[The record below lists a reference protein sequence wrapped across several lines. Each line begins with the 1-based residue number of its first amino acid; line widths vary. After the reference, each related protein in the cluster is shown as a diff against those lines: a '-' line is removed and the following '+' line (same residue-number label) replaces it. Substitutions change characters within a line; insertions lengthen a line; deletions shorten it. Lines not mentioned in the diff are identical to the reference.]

1 MPRQTMWGGGVGLK
15 GVTPRGVVKSTRAS
29 RVHCV
34 LIRHE
39 RLRAAV
45 SPSRRSLLTTRFRR
59 GDSHSESSI
68 STSPKYFWEKS
79 TLVQEIMPP
88 REAAC
93 EPCRRSKLACDHLRP
108 VCTRCLGANR
118 ADACEYRISPFK
130 RRRTDLG
137 PSPRSDLPRYKRFVS
152 LSIAM

>member
-1 MPRQTMWGGGVGLK
+1 MPRQTMWGGGVGLR
-15 GVTPRGVVKSTRAS
+15 GVTPKGVVKSRWALPS
-29 RVHCV
+29 HWA
-34 LIRHE
+34 LIQHE
-39 RLRAAV
+39 RAAV

-59 GDSHSESSI
+59 SDSHSESSI
-68 STSPKYFWEKS
+68 STSPKYFSKRS
-79 TLVQEIMPP
+79 TLVQKNMPP